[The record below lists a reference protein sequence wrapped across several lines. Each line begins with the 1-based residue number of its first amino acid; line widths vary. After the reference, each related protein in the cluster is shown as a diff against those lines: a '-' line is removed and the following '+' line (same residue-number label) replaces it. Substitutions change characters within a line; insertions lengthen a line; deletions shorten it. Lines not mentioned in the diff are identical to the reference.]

1 MHWMF
6 LILAV
11 IGEVLGTT
19 LMKLIVEE
27 GYLLYGTLVA
37 VAMVGL
43 SYLLLSRATLRIPI
57 TLANAFWEGMGMVL
71 IALMSLLWLGEQ
83 ITGYQAAGLVLALV
97 GVGLTNYGH
106 HYQQSQEEPVGKEAV

>member
-1 MHWMF
+1 MHWIL

-11 IGEVLGTT
+11 VGEVLGTT
-19 LMKLIVEE
+19 LMKLIVGE

-43 SYLLLSRATLRIPI
+43 SYLLLSRVTLRIPI

-71 IALMSLLWLGEQ
+71 IALVSLLWLGEQ
-83 ITGYQAAGLVLALV
+83 ITEYQVAGLVLALL
-97 GVGLTNYGH
+97 GVVLTNYGH
-106 HYQQSQEEPVGKEAV
+106 FRQQQQESAS